1 MGTVRL
7 ARMAMACRFELVL
20 QGEDEPWL
28 RAAGEEALRE
38 IERLET
44 RLSRFLPASDVSR
57 INTHASQEAVPV
69 EPWLLDLLKQ
79 SLYLHRCTNGAFDL
93 TVGPLMKAWGFYGD
107 GARVPGADELAKA
120 RLRTGMHLVEL
131 DEAHRTVRF
140 AHEGV
145 ALDFGAIGKG
155 YAVDEAMHVLRE
167 AGVERAFLHGGTS
180 TMYGIGKP
188 LDADSWNVAVVDPR
202 SPDEPVALV
211 AIRDE
216 ALSVSA
222 VSGKS
227 FEVEG
232 TCYGHVLDPLL
243 GKPVRGALLAATVT
257 SSAAIA
263 DAVSTALL
271 VHARPLAGYRSLVI
285 RSDEKGPLPSRI
297 LHHGIPLYR
306 TPKNGSTPF
315 SASMLNGHITTLQQH
330 PNLNATL

>member
-1 MGTVRL
+1 MSTVRL

-20 QGEDEPWL
+20 QGENEPRL

-57 INTHASQEAVPV
+57 INTRASEEAVPV
-69 EPWLLDLLKQ
+69 EPWLFDLLKQ
-79 SLYLHRCTNGAFDL
+79 SLDLHSCTDGAFDL

-107 GARVPGADELAKA
+107 GGRIPDPGELTQA
-120 RLRTGMHLVEL
+120 RLHTGMHLVEL
-131 DEAHRTVRF
+131 DEAHCTVRF
-140 AHEGV
+140 AHKGV
-145 ALDFGAIGKG
+145 SLDFGAIGKG

-188 LDADSWNVAVVDPR
+188 LDADAWNVAVADPR
-202 SPDEPVALV
+202 SPDDPVAIV

-222 VSGKS
+222 VAGKF
-227 FEVEG
+227 FEVEK
-232 TCYGHVLDPLL
+232 TCYGHVLDPRP
-243 GKPVRGALLAATVT
+243 GKPVRGALLAATV
-257 SSAAIA
+257 SPSATTA
-263 DAVSTALL
+263 DAISTALL
-271 VHARPLAGYRSLVI
+271 VHGRPLSGYRSLVI
-285 RSDEKGPLPSRI
+285 LPDDEGPLPHRI

-306 TPKNGSTPF
+306 IPENSP
-315 SASMLNGHITTLQQH
+315 APALH
-330 PNLNATL
+330 PC